1 MSKAKLSAE
10 AKAWILYDGGNSAFA
25 TTVIAAFFPIFFND
39 FWASGLEAEVKTA
52 YLGWGLTISNLVLL
66 FTSPFIG
73 ALTDVSRTTKI
84 LFTGFGAISIV
95 SVAVLYFIPAGSWLQ
110 ALIFFGQAHGC
121 RL

>member
-52 YLGWGLTISNLVLL
+52 YLGVGVLR
-66 FTSPFIG
+66 F
-73 ALTDVSRTTKI
+73 
-84 LFTGFGAISIV
+84 
-95 SVAVLYFIPAGSWLQ
+95 
-110 ALIFFGQAHGC
+110 LI
-121 RL
+121 